1 MARREPKSNSLWK
14 PFALLL
20 FVFVMIVA
28 AKVFHFGD
36 EIKIVQEWVRSLGF
50 WGPAVFVLIY
60 IIVVIAALPGT
71 ALTLMSGA
79 MFGSVTGII
88 SSSLGATLGAGASFL
103 IARYFAR
110 ESVAKWVSK
119 HKKFK
124 KIDDLTATRGPV
136 IVAFTRLVPLFPF
149 NVFNYAFGLTRV
161 GFWPYLFWSWLCMLP
176 VTILCVVGVGAFT
189 KTLSEGTVPWPMV
202 AILVIV
208 FIIIVFAV
216 RAAKKQLK
224 S

>member
-1 MARREPKSNSLWK
+1 MARGESKSNSLWK

-20 FVFVMIVA
+20 FVFVTVVM
-28 AKVFHFGD
+28 AKVFHLGD
-36 EIKIVQEWVRSLGF
+36 EIKSVQDWVRSLGS
-50 WGPAVFVLIY
+50 WGPAAFVLIY
-60 IIVVIAALPGT
+60 VVVVIAALPGT

-79 MFGSVTGII
+79 MFGPVTGII

-110 ESVAKWVSK
+110 KPVTKWASQ

-124 KIDDLTATRGPV
+124 QIDDLTATRGAV

-176 VTILCVVGVGAFT
+176 VTILCVVGVDTFT
-189 KTLSEGTVPWPMV
+189 KTISDGKVPWPMV
-202 AILVIV
+202 AVLVVVLTIV
-208 FIIIVFAV
+208 VLAV
-216 RAAKKQLK
+216 RTAKKQLK
-224 S
+224 T